1 MARQEDYLEFLDF
14 TKGLY
19 EKALQYLQP
28 GSDDF
33 SILSGS
39 ILLTVGLEKL
49 VKFVLY
55 SRHPFMVLFDKINGF
70 DDVIKL
76 EKGEKFNNTNTISFE
91 TALDRLVKLYPQLKK
106 ESGDIRYI
114 IKERNYLMHNFGYI
128 DIIKLEKNIQTKI
141 ADMSEA
147 ICKECLNKNP
157 EDVFTKEV
165 WGIMSNIRDGYKQA
179 DFLEIDERIRHF
191 QRLWQK
197 GEILPCKKS
206 DISDN
211 VSTVFFECPV
221 CNNEEAYIGIGLEW
235 DINVD
240 HREGIV
246 TDAWEY
252 LSLLFNCDNC
262 GFTIT
267 DTEEIELFL
276 GVNYDDILADYNK
289 QKKEEMESHYADFYK
304 DEWKSRD

>member
-1 MARQEDYLEFLDF
+1 MARQDYLEFLDF

-19 EKALQYLQP
+19 EKALQHLQP

-55 SRHPFMVLFDKINGF
+55 TRHPFMVLLDKINPF

-76 EKGEKFNNTNTISFE
+76 EKGDKFNNTNTISFE
-91 TALDRLVKLYPQLKK
+91 TALVRLVKLYPQLQK
-106 ESGDIRYI
+106 ESGDIEYI
-114 IKERNYLMHNFGYI
+114 IKQRNYLMHNFGHI
-128 DIIKLEKNIQTKI
+128 NIIELEKKIQTKI

-157 EDVFTKEV
+157 EDVFTQEV
-165 WGIMSNIRDGYKQA
+165 WGTMSKIRDAYKQA
-179 DFLEIDERIRHF
+179 DYLEIQERIRHF
-191 QRLWQK
+191 QRLWEK
-197 GEILPCKKS
+197 EEILPCKKL
-206 DISDN
+206 DIPDN

-235 DINVD
+235 DIDVD

-246 TDAWEY
+246 TGAWEY
-252 LSLLFNCDNC
+252 LSLLFKCDNC
-262 GFTIT
+262 GFTSS

-276 GVNYDDILADYNK
+276 GVKYDDIIADYNK
-289 QKKEEMESHYADFYK
+289 QKEEEMESHYADIYK